1 MSDSQTGDARQRVS
15 HTAPTVVTRA
25 EPPVP
30 AGAGSDAREGIADP
44 PVRQIGDYTIRRVI
58 GSGGM
63 GIVYEAEQ
71 QHPRRVVALK
81 VMRAGMASPAVQR
94 RFEYEAQLLARL
106 RHPGIAQIYEAGT
119 HTPDR
124 GALAPGDDPSPIQY
138 YAMEMV
144 PEART
149 LTEHARA
156 HGLNVRER
164 LELLA
169 KVCDAVHHGH
179 SKGVIHRDLKPANIL
194 VDVSSG
200 AAQPKVIDFGVA
212 RAQDAGAE
220 RTMQTQAGVL
230 IGTPQYMSPE
240 QIAADPGAVD
250 TRSDVYALGLILYE
264 LLSNKLPYELAHLS
278 LHEAARVVREYTPTR
293 LSRATSGGTSGGSVR
308 GDIETIVSKA
318 LEKSPD
324 RRYQSAADLAAD
336 IRRFLNNEPI
346 MARPPSV
353 TYQLR
358 VLARRHKAIAA
369 GVVIGAISLVGAAGL
384 SAAYAR
390 SELAQRHKAEDARN
404 AAQQQFVRAQ
414 RVTQYLK
421 DMLTTVDPRQAQGKE
436 PTVRDLLDVAAAKA
450 PASLKDDPVSC
461 GNVQVAFGQ
470 TYYQLGEYALAREQF
485 ERAHENWSAALGPEH
500 IETLNARSLTG
511 ITLAALGKPGEAEAV
526 FREALASQKRVLGL
540 EHADTLATMSNLALV
555 LQDQG
560 KLEESE
566 KLARESLE
574 IKRGLM
580 GPGDPEVLATMM
592 NLADLLESQGKLE
605 EAREQAEAAAAACA
619 QHLGPKHPST
629 LTARSILASALEG
642 VGEIEQAERVLSE
655 VITIRT
661 EVLGAGHPDTLTSRN
676 LLSIIL
682 DRQGKTAEA
691 EALARENLAQARER
705 LGAEHPTSLT
715 YQSNLANF
723 LRTIVEKAKVG
734 GEVVPHDAPRLV
746 EARELLE
753 DAIGKR
759 TKLEGPDSIGVQS
772 ARNNLAIVLEN
783 QGRFEEAE
791 SVHRSVV
798 ESFDRTL
805 PADHFLRFAARKN
818 LGECLVDQGKLDDAE
833 PMLLSAYDDLK
844 RVLGADQD
852 RTRGAA
858 KALEKLYSKRGRP
871 DEAARWAA
879 LARQP

>member
-1 MSDSQTGDARQRVS
+1 MSDSSAGDLNKRVS
-15 HTAPTVVTRA
+15 QTAPTVVTKA
-25 EPPVP
+25 EPALVGIVGSGGTAALEP
-30 AGAGSDAREGIADP
+30 AG
-44 PVRQIGDYTIRRVI
+44 VRIGDYTVIRVI
-58 GSGGM
+58 GTGGM
-63 GIVYEAEQ
+63 GVVYEAEQ
-71 QHPRRVVALK
+71 QNPRRVVALK
-81 VMRAGMASPAVQR
+81 VMRAGIASPAVLR

-119 HTPDR
+119 HAPDA
-124 GALAPGDDPSPIQY
+124 GTLAPGMIAAPIQY

-144 PEART
+144 PDART

-156 HGLNVRER
+156 MGLGVRER
-164 LELLA
+164 MELFA

-212 RAQDAGAE
+212 RSQDAGDE

-240 QIAADPGAVD
+240 QIAADPNAID

-293 LSRATSGGTSGGSVR
+293 LSRVTAGGTTGVGGGRVG

-346 MARPPSV
+346 SARPPSV

-369 GVVIGAISLVGAAGL
+369 GVVIGVLGLLGAVGL
-384 SAAYAR
+384 STAYAQ
-390 SELAQRHKAEDARN
+390 SEQAQRHKAEDARN
-404 AAQQQFVRAQ
+404 TAQQQFVRAQ

-421 DMLTTVDPRQAQGKE
+421 EMLTTVDPRQAQGKE
-436 PTVRDLLDVAAAKA
+436 PTVRDLLEVAAEKA
-450 PASLKDDPVSC
+450 PTSLKDDPVSC

-470 TYYQLGEYALAREQF
+470 TYYQLGEYEKARKQF
-485 ERAHENWSAALGPEH
+485 IAAHENWSASLGPENV
-500 IETLNARSLTG
+500 ETLNARSLTG
-511 ITLAALGKPGEAEAV
+511 ITLAALGKPDEAEAV
-526 FREALASQKRVLGL
+526 FREALAGQTKALGI
-540 EHADTLATMSNLALV
+540 EHPDTLATMSNLALV

-560 KLEESE
+560 KLDDAERFT
-566 KLARESLE
+566 RESLE
-574 IKRGLM
+574 IKKRVM
-580 GPGDPEVLATMM
+580 GAGDPEVLATMM
-592 NLADLLESQGKLE
+592 NLADLLQTQGKLRDALAQ
-605 EAREQAEAAAAACA
+605 ARAAAEACER
-619 QHLGPKHPST
+619 HLGPKHPST
-629 LTARSILASALEG
+629 LMARSILASALDA
-642 VGEIEQAERVLSE
+642 VGEIDEALTVVKD
-655 VITIRT
+655 VIATRSD
-661 EVLGAGHPDTLTSRN
+661 VLGPGHPDTLTSRN
-676 LLSIIL
+676 LMSILL
-682 DRQGKTAEA
+682 DRAGKSAEA
-691 EALARENLAQARER
+691 EALARENLKQARER
-705 LGAEHPTSLT
+705 LGADHPTSLT

-723 LRTIVEKAKVG
+723 LRTLAEKAK
-734 GEVVPHDAPRLV
+734 ETDSPRLT
-746 EARELLE
+746 EAKELLV
-753 DAIGKR
+753 DAIAKR
-759 TKLEGPDSIGVQS
+759 TVLEGPDAVGVQS

-783 QGRFEEAE
+783 QGKFDEAE
-791 SVHRSVV
+791 AVHRSVILA
-798 ESFDRTL
+798 FDRTL

-818 LGECLVDQGKLDDAE
+818 LGECLVDSGKLDEAE

-858 KALEKLYSKRGRP
+858 KALEKLYTMLAKP
-871 DEAARWAA
+871 NEATKWAE
-879 LARQP
+879 LAKPPTR